1 MASRTPERMMKGT
14 LVPAGPSAPGGDGS
28 GRSLRMIQRDIELSR
43 SEVAAAFGDLD
54 AAAKE
59 LVTVDHWKGVAKM
72 AFARKPVAFLAVAFG
87 IGFIAG
93 RR

>member
-1 MASRTPERMMKGT
+1 MASRTPERVKGAAVGT
-14 LVPAGPSAPGGDGS
+14 LVPTGTEDGP
-28 GRSLRMIQRDIELSR
+28 GRSLRMIQRDIEMSR
-43 SEVAAAFGDLD
+43 NEIAAAFGELE

-59 LVTVDHWKGVAKM
+59 LVTVEHWKGVAKT